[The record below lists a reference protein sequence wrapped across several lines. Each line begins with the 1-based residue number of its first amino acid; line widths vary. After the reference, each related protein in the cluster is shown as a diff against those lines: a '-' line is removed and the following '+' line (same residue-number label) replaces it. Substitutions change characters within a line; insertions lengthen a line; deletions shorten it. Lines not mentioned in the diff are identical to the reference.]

1 MKNIGIMIA
10 IALSNIS
17 YSSAQNESHPLCKN
31 VVGVCLPSDDICRD
45 YVFDKQLYS
54 NKVDTLPQVIFWR
67 KIMNLDKD
75 SAIINVYH
83 NRKILGAVHNSEW
96 QHLSDAQRNY
106 YKDTLKVLNKLP
118 DSTKILITTGKN
130 FFYDFINTSR
140 HFNNGINAFIENGVD
155 PWYCQAILLIESP
168 NKLQKSNVGA
178 YGPFQLMKGVAQ
190 LYGLKVNKYIDERSN
205 FERSAFAASSLI
217 KKVCIP
223 KTKEMLAAYSI
234 AFDENDLWFK
244 LLVMHSYH
252 AGAGNV
258 RAVINA
264 IAPSAGGMEL
274 IQKMW
279 QTKAASFGIA
289 SQNYSQLIL
298 AAMLEMNERLAHNYH
313 LFKI

>member
-1 MKNIGIMIA
+1 MKKIGLLGCL
-10 IALSNIS
+10 ALFIS
-17 YSSAQNESHPLCKN
+17 QFVSAQNSAHPLCKN
-31 VVGVCLPSDDICRD
+31 VVGVCLPSEDVSKD
-45 YVFDKQLYS
+45 YVFDKQLYT
-54 NKVDTLPQVIFWR
+54 NRTDTFPQVIFWR
-67 KIMNLDKD
+67 RVMNLEKD
-75 SAIINVYH
+75 SAVINIYQ
-83 NRKILGAVHNSEW
+83 NRQILNIVHNKTW
-96 QHLSDAQRNY
+96 QHLSDTQLKY
-106 YKDTLKVLNKLP
+106 YKDTLKVLYNLP
-118 DSTKILITTGKN
+118 DTTKILITTGKKY
-130 FFYDFINTSR
+130 FYDFNNTSQ
-140 HFNNGINAFIENGVD
+140 HFDKGIKAFIDNNVD

-190 LYGLKVNKYIDERSN
+190 LFGLKVNKYVDERAD

-223 KTKEMLAAYSI
+223 KTKEMLSAYSI
-234 AFDENDLWFK
+234 PFDEHDLWFK

-264 IAPSAGGMEL
+264 IAPQKGGLEL

-298 AAMLEMNERLAHNYH
+298 AAMLEMNERIGDNIH
-313 LFKI
+313 LFQ